1 MTPREFD
8 HVAKNHIKKINHD
21 WDMIRT
27 LGAWMLQPY
36 SKGGKVTPQMLM
48 PLPGDQV
55 KAKLMTKE
63 EYQELLKRY
72 N

>member
-1 MTPREFD
+1 
-8 HVAKNHIKKINHD
+8 
-21 WDMIRT
+21 MIRT